1 MILKGSQRSGSAQLA
16 RHLLKAEENE
26 HVALHELRGF
36 MADDLP
42 SALHEAYAVSR
53 GTKAKQFLFSLSL
66 NPPAQER
73 VSIEEF
79 EAAIEQVEEKLG
91 LGNQPRAV
99 VFHEKEGRRHA
110 HVVWSRIDAQEM
122 KAINL
127 PHYKLKLRDVSRALY
142 LEHGWRMPRGLTD
155 SREKDPRNFTRQE
168 WEQAKRTE
176 RDPRAL
182 KSLFREC
189 WLISDSGVAFAAAL
203 QARGYTLA
211 RGDRRGH
218 VAVDLRGEVYAIAKW
233 TGFRARQVRD
243 RLGDEALLPSV
254 AEAKA
259 QTATRMTD
267 MIRGHIAASH
277 QAFAQRKEALLA
289 QRREVVERQRRER
302 EALAER
308 HAQRSAVESAERAQR
323 QSKGFRGLWDR
334 LTGTYGKTARRNEI
348 EAWEAMQRDRRE
360 TDALITRHLDE
371 RQGIHDAVRAARAMH
386 EKEVAQLDRDVSTF
400 LYPEAARERPDVRTQ
415 FRDAASGRRRD
426 GGGRERERGRSF
438 DPD

>member
-1 MILKGSQRSGSAQLA
+1 MILKGSQRGGSAQLA
-16 RHLLKAEENE
+16 RHLLKTEENE
-26 HVALHELRGF
+26 HVAVHDLRGF
-36 MADDLP
+36 MADDLA

-73 VSIEEF
+73 VSVEQF
-79 EAAIEQVEEKLG
+79 EAAIEAVEEKLG
-91 LGNQPRAV
+91 LAGQPRAV

-110 HVVWSRIDAQEM
+110 HVVWSRIDAESM

-127 PHYKLKLRDVSRALY
+127 PHTKLKLRDVSRALY
-142 LEHGWRMPRGLTD
+142 LEHGWRMPRGLAD
-155 SREKDPRNFTRQE
+155 SREADPRNFSRDE

-182 KSLFREC
+182 KNLFREC
-189 WLISDSGVAFAAAL
+189 WLVSDSGPAFVAAL
-203 QARGYTLA
+203 KARGYTLA

-218 VAVDLRGEVYAIAKW
+218 VAVDFRGEVYAIAKW
-233 TGFRARQVRD
+233 TGFRAKEVRD
-243 RLGDEALLPSV
+243 RLGDEAKLPSV

-259 QTATRMTD
+259 QTAARMTD
-267 MIRGHIAASH
+267 MIRGHIGAARE
-277 QAFAQRKEALLA
+277 AFAKRKEALLM

-308 HAQRSAVESAERAQR
+308 QEKRRAIEGAERAQR

-334 LTGTYGKTARRNEI
+334 LTGNYGKTARRNEL
-348 EAWEAMQRDRRE
+348 EAWEGVKRDRRE

-371 RQGIHDAVRAARAMH
+371 RQAMHETIRAARAMH
-386 EKEVAQLDRDVSTF
+386 EKEVAQLDRDVSTL
-400 LYPEAARERPDVRTQ
+400 LYPEVARERSDIRTQ

>member
-1 MILKGSQRSGSAQLA
+1 MILKGSQRGGSAQLA

-36 MADDLP
+36 MAEDLT

-53 GTKAKQFLFSLSL
+53 GTRAKQFLFSLSL

-73 VSIEEF
+73 VSIDEF
-79 EAAIEQVEEKLG
+79 EAAIEQVEQKLG
-91 LGNQPRAV
+91 LGGQPRAV

-142 LEHGWRMPRGLTD
+142 LEHGWRMPRGLAD
-155 SREKDPRNFTRQE
+155 AREKDPRNFTRDE
-168 WEQAKRTE
+168 WEQAKRNQ

-182 KSLFREC
+182 KTLFREC
-189 WLISDSGVAFAAAL
+189 WLISDSRAAFAAAL
-203 QARGYTLA
+203 KARGYSLA

-218 VAVDLRGEVYAIAKW
+218 VAVDFRGEVYAIAKW
-233 TGFRARQVRD
+233 TGFRAKEVRD
-243 RLGDEALLPSV
+243 RLGDESLLPSV
-254 AEAKA
+254 AEVKA
-259 QTATRMTD
+259 QVATRMTD
-267 MIRGHIAASH
+267 MIREHVAAAER
-277 QAFAQRKEALLA
+277 AFAKQKEALIA

-308 HAQRSAVESAERAQR
+308 HEKRRAMEGAERAQR
-323 QSKGFRGLWDR
+323 VSRGLQGLWDR
-334 LTGTYGKTARRNEI
+334 LTGTYGKTTRRNEI

-360 TDALITRHLDE
+360 TDTLIARHLDE
-371 RQGIHDAVRAARAMH
+371 RQGIHDAARAARAMH
-386 EKEVAQLDRDVSTF
+386 EKEVAQLNRDVSTL
-400 LYPEAARERPDVRTQ
+400 LYPEAARERSDIRAQ
-415 FRDAASGRRRD
+415 FRDAARGRRRD
-426 GGGRERERGRSF
+426 GDGRVRGRGF
-438 DPD
+438 DLD